1 MNTCQHWSQVEYL
14 HLTVTNPNI
23 TLKGRHS
30 CYSGAWDGPFEE
42 VAVRYLHGDRF
53 SRHPDTGWAPLWE
66 IDRLHI
72 GNYVQI
78 AAGVK
83 IIMGGNHTHNTAFIS
98 TYPFNSLEA
107 LQRSYRPAGDTRIGN
122 DVWIGMDAM
131 IMPGVTLGDGA
142 IIAAR
147 TLVTQD
153 VPPYAMVAGTPARV
167 IRMRFSDDEIARLQA
182 LAWWDWPDEQVQA
195 LLPLIQQ
202 GEVALLETA
211 AAHWQTGGS
220 EAP

>member
-1 MNTCQHWSQVEYL
+1 MKHCQHWSQVEYL

-23 TLKGRHS
+23 RLKGQHS
-30 CYSGAWDGPFEE
+30 YYSGAWDGLFEE
-42 VAVRYLHGDRF
+42 EAVRYLHGDSW
-53 SRHPDTGWAPLWE
+53 SRSPDTGWEPLWH

-72 GNYVQI
+72 GDYVQI

-83 IIMGGNHTHNTAFIS
+83 IIMGGNHTHNPAFIS
-98 TYPFNSLEA
+98 TYPFADPDA
-107 LQRSYRPAGDTRIGN
+107 LKRSYRPAGDTRIGN

-131 IMPGVTLGDGA
+131 IMPGVTIGDGA

-147 TLVTQD
+147 SLVTQD
-153 VPPYAMVAGTPARV
+153 VPPYCMVAGTPARV
-167 IRMRFSDDEIARLQA
+167 IRQRFAAQETTRLQA

-202 GEVALLETA
+202 GEVALLEQA
-211 AAHWQTGGS
+211 AARWLSAEQ
-220 EAP
+220 E